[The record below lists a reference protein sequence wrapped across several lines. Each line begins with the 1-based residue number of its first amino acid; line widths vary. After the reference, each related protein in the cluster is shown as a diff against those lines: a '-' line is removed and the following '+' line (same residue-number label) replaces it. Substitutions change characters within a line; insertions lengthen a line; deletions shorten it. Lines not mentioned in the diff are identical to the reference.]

1 MKIKAFITH
10 KKAETFRDCQDR
22 FSIDI
27 ENRSLAVSDGMSQS
41 IFQTYWADILAH
53 YYTESNWQITTEAD
67 DNLKRLSKKWNNRV
81 HERLKELKSLGKNT
95 FRAENNLALGMSACA
110 TLVGI
115 RFKGQDWI
123 GEVLG
128 DSCLI
133 EVSAGN
139 INIETSQETEE
150 FDNYPDYIDSNP
162 DKKGKGKAKNISG
175 TLIENTLLLLVSD
188 PFSDFFAEKSK
199 DENASDYIHQ
209 LLALD
214 THEQFE
220 ELVNKWRQDYG
231 MHNDDS
237 TLIIIEFDGKD
248 TFNIANEDD
257 INELIEKEDASI
269 HVQKENSIIKNSQSV
284 PDLKVSE
291 DDFLLFAKAEVDKK
305 LASYNHGKLNKI
317 FKSLDKNKVYKAF
330 GQVITSLYNKYNILT
345 KD

>member
-22 FSIDI
+22 FSINK
-27 ENRSLAVSDGMSQS
+27 ENRSLAISDGMSQS
-41 IFQTYWADILAH
+41 IFQTYWAEILAH
-53 YYTESNWQITTEAD
+53 YYTESNWHITTGTDAD
-67 DNLKRLSKKWNNRV
+67 LRKLSEKWNNRV

-115 RFKGQDWI
+115 RFNGQDWR

-139 INIETSQETEE
+139 IKIETSQETEG

-162 DKKGKGKAKNISG
+162 NKKGKGNAKNISG
-175 TLIENTLLLLVSD
+175 TLTENTFLLLVSD

-199 DENASDYIHQ
+199 DGNASDYIHQ

-214 THEQFE
+214 KHEQFE
-220 ELVNKWRQDYG
+220 ELVKEWRQDYG

-237 TLIIIEFDGKD
+237 TLIIIEFDGKE

-257 INELIEKEDASI
+257 INELIKKEDKSS
-269 HVQKENSIIKNSQSV
+269 HVRKEDPVIKNSQSV
-284 PDLKVSE
+284 IELKVSE
-291 DDFLLFAKAEVDKK
+291 KDFLSYATREFRDK
-305 LASYNHGKLNKI
+305 LASYNRRRLNQL
-317 FKSLDKNKVYKAF
+317 FKNRKKKVF
-330 GQVITSLYNKYNILT
+330 DVFNQVISSIYNKYDILN